1 MRKGHGHGSTPV
13 RPCVTFRCGEKWDG
27 RHKVAGERKLRDL
40 TFQARR
46 TAALPTVA
54 QAKEPCKRDVKP
66 AEGVTAPPMKISRR
80 SSWIPPDTRSHVARH
95 DGRAPA
101 LLSSTEKGSLYRRRR
116 ADFTTH
122 CIFSLA
128 LASFRSRPPIA
139 SDRRHGCQPR
149 HRRCDTGCGPS
160 LLRDAAAD
168 PQGDIRRESYP
179 LASIIP
185 IFGRYSE
192 ARF

>member
-1 MRKGHGHGSTPV
+1 MDDSACLEELRKGHGHGSTPV
-13 RPCVTFRCGEKWDG
+13 RPSVTFRCGEKWDG

-80 SSWIPPDTRSHVARH
+80 SSWIPPDTRSHVARR

-101 LLSSTEKGSLYRRRR
+101 LLRSTEEGFSISKTPGGFHDALYFQSSPRFVPQPAANCLRSATRLPTATSTMR
-116 ADFTTH
+116 YWMRSVF
-122 CIFSLA
+122 
-128 LASFRSRPPIA
+128 AS
-139 SDRRHGCQPR
+139 
-149 HRRCDTGCGPS
+149 
-160 LLRDAAAD
+160 
-168 PQGDIRRESYP
+168 
-179 LASIIP
+179 
-185 IFGRYSE
+185 
-192 ARF
+192 